1 MTKDEET
8 FDHAIGSRTMKERE
22 IVPFSTDIA
31 A

>member
-1 MTKDEET
+1 MATDEET
-8 FDHAIGSRTMKERE
+8 FNHAIGSRTMKERE